1 MSTMLGLAKAIGAPL
16 FSNWDLAAQ
25 YFQESRA
32 LLLLALV
39 LFAVE
44 HKTKLYRRDAFLYPL
59 MASFT
64 LAILIQLSY
73 YFSFSGWGAW
83 GWYFYSNALLFALV
97 VARIVYI
104 SLHHADAAAFRWA
117 RVSALLATLIFAII
131 LPTYSH
137 ARDISKITTDASF
150 HPSNQTFN
158 KRSIR
163 DVQTWLDGSRPLTIA
178 MGDRS
183 GGLGYWSPDDVRVF
197 QTEGLVANIDYL
209 RARQAQVGE
218 QWIIDNVAPDL
229 MMVDR
234 GHVPLMG
241 TEGRQQYVVAEPIQG
256 FATSANVM
264 VFCFPPTGLARR
276 IMNSPDGVRLV
287 FDMHAEEDCS
297 AENQDAI
304 RRVIDEGRI
313 RQYSLPEEY

>member
-1 MSTMLGLAKAIGAPL
+1 MLGLAKAIGAPL

-73 YFSFSGWGAW
+73 YFSFSGLGAW
-83 GWYFYSNALLFALV
+83 GWYFYSNAFLFALV

-137 ARDISKITTDASF
+137 APDISKITTDASF
-150 HPSNQTFN
+150 HPTNQTFN

-276 IMNSPDGVRLV
+276 IMDSPDGVRLV